1 MSNWVN
7 KSIFYH
13 IYPLGFCGAPEYNDG
28 ATVYRLDKINGWI
41 THLKELNVNAI
52 YFGPVFEST
61 KHGYDTK
68 DYYKIDCRLGSN
80 ESFKKICDTLH
91 KNGIKIVLDGV
102 FNHVGRDFWAFRDV
116 QQKRESSEYCGWF
129 HNLNFGGNSPMGDP
143 FWYEGWSG
151 HYDLVK
157 LNLQNPQVVEHLLGA
172 VGMWIDEF
180 GIDGLRLDAADCVDL
195 GFFRQLKDFCKS
207 KNPDFWLMGEII
219 HGDYNRW
226 ANKDTLDSVTNYECY
241 KGIYSSHN
249 DHNYFEIA
257 HSLQRQFQQG
267 GIYQN
272 LCLYSFLDNHDVN
285 RIASNIRDKNHLNNA
300 YTVMYCMPG
309 VPSIYY
315 GSEWAVEGS
324 RSNNSDSALRPEL
337 NIGQID
343 NANEQLNDHLKKL
356 GRIRLA
362 LEALQFGNYK
372 NECIRNEQL
381 VFSRSFNNQF
391 VYVAL
396 NLNAG
401 KQTVEFNTAGG
412 FSKLTDALTG
422 ESFDNTGYVRIDVEG
437 NSARILVMNNGDF
450 VLDTESAPE
459 VIMPEEIITEV
470 EMPEPVFT
478 ETEKDENLDDEI
490 DVITIEVPDDC
501 VGKCVLQTI
510 TQPEVKQPVIEE
522 PSEETDND
530 YIPVIEVAMPLEQV
544 TPGRYRHYKGNEY
557 EVVYV
562 AKHSE
567 TLQDLVIYFDVNT
580 HQYWARPYDM
590 FIELVEKDGKFIRR
604 FDKLS

>member
-1 MSNWVN
+1 MTNWVN

-13 IYPLGFCGAPEYNDG
+13 IYPLGFCGAPEYNDNI
-28 ATVYRLDKINGWI
+28 VNYRLDKIKEWI
-41 THLKELNVNAI
+41 PHLKELNINAI
-52 YFGPVFEST
+52 YFGPLFEST

-68 DYYKIDCRLGSN
+68 DYYKIDCRLGDN
-80 ESFKKICDTLH
+80 ESFKKICDELH
-91 KNGIKIVLDGV
+91 RNGIRIVLDGV

-116 QQKRESSEYCGWF
+116 QQKLGNSEYCNWF
-129 HNLNFGGNSPMGDP
+129 QNLNFDGNSPMGDP

-157 LNLQNPQVVEHLLGA
+157 LNLQNKKVVEYLLGA

-180 GIDGLRLDAADCVDL
+180 KIDGLRLDAADCVDIN
-195 GFFRQLKDFCKS
+195 FFHQLKDFCKN
-207 KNPDFWLMGEII
+207 KRPDFWLMGEII

-285 RIASNIRDKNHLNNA
+285 RIASNIRDKNHLKNA

-315 GSEWAVEGS
+315 GSEWAIEGS
-324 RSNNSDSALRPEL
+324 RSNNSDIALRPEL
-337 NIGQID
+337 NLNDIV
-343 NANEQLNDHLKKL
+343 NANEELNNFLKKL
-356 GRIRLA
+356 GKIRIS

-372 NECIRNEQL
+372 NEYIRNEQL
-381 VFSRSFNNQF
+381 VFSRSYNNQY
-391 VYVAL
+391 VYIAL
-396 NLNAG
+396 NLSG
-401 KQTVEFNTAGG
+401 YKQDVEFNAVEG
-412 FSKLTDALTG
+412 FSKLTDVITD
-422 ESFDNTGYVRIDVEG
+422 ESFDNTGYLRIPIDG

-450 VLDTESAPE
+450 SLPFDEFQLDTASKSAPN
-459 VIMPEEIITEV
+459 INSDISEIVT
-470 EMPEPVFT
+470 
-478 ETEKDENLDDEI
+478 
-490 DVITIEVPDDC
+490 
-501 VGKCVLQTI
+501 
-510 TQPEVKQPVIEE
+510 
-522 PSEETDND
+522 
-530 YIPVIEVAMPLEQV
+530 PLELV
-544 TPGRYRHYKGNEY
+544 TPGRYRHYKGDEY
-557 EVVYV
+557 EIISV

-567 TLQDLVIYFDVNT
+567 TFEKMVIYFDVQT
-580 HQYWARPYDM
+580 HKYWVTPYDI
-590 FIELVEKDGKFIRR
+590 FIELVEKDGRFVRR